1 MLGTPVT
8 PQKLTA
14 SPPTARKHGVSLLL
28 MFENLAYGSMDINF
42 LKNNLLFI
50 AIYYLISFGCD
61 HDCCN
66 SW

>member
-42 LKNNLLFI
+42 LKNNCCYLSLFI
-50 AIYYLISFGCD
+50 
-61 HDCCN
+61 N
-66 SW
+66 

>member
-28 MFENLAYGSMDINF
+28 MFENLVYGSMDINF
-42 LKNNLLFI
+42 LKNNCCYLSLFI
-50 AIYYLISFGCD
+50 T
-61 HDCCN
+61 
-66 SW
+66 